1 MAYAIIPLDYITLLI
16 YVNNSCCF
24 ALFCFIVGS
33 DRIEILDEKE
43 NNMTRR
49 TKCRTV
55 DFLPE
60 TDSFVPEGRNQETTN
75 EYVLKIE
82 ELEAMRLKDVEG
94 LSQEECADKMNVSR
108 QTFQKIID
116 SARKKVALALTKG
129 AGIRISGGSFV
140 TKKCKIQCMDCGH
153 IYEPN
158 FEDDK
163 VTCPACDSRR
173 IQCMQKH
180 THCMKLCWEDEAS
193 K

>member
-1 MAYAIIPLDYITLLI
+1 MAYAIYMFHCITFLI
-16 YVNNSCCF
+16 YVNHSVSYV
-24 ALFCFIVGS
+24 LFCFTVGRA
-33 DRIEILDEKE
+33 RIGAADEKE
-43 NNMTRR
+43 ENMTRR

-60 TDSFVPEGRNQETTN
+60 TDSFVPEGRNQESTN

-116 SARKKVALALTKG
+116 TARNKVALALTEG

-180 THCMKLCWEDEAS
+180 THCMKLCWEDEVI

>member
-1 MAYAIIPLDYITLLI
+1 MSIIH
-16 YVNNSCCF
+16 VGF
-24 ALFCFIVGS
+24 VLFSFIVVS
-33 DRIEILDEKE
+33 VRIERVNEEEDH
-43 NNMTRR
+43 MTRR

-60 TDSFVPEGRNQETTN
+60 TDSFVPEGKSKEVAS
-75 EYVLKIE
+75 EYILKIE

-116 SARKKVALALTKG
+116 TARNKVALALTQG

-140 TKKCKIQCMDCGH
+140 TKKCKIQCLDCGH

-180 THCMKLCWEDEAS
+180 THCMKLCWEDEVI